1 MIHAVIMAGGSGTRF
16 WPASRSETP
25 KQLLRLAG
33 DTVMLQATV
42 NRLGDLV
49 TNDQVY
55 ILTNQK
61 LVSAISELLPDLP
74 DTHIVGEPYKR
85 DTAPCIGLA
94 ASLVYRSDPNAVMA
108 VMPSDHVIT
117 PEATF
122 QGALQAA
129 ANLVQDDPRRIV
141 TFGIPPT
148 YPAESFG
155 YIQRADAIENSD
167 AVCDAYSVEQFKEK
181 PSADLAQQYL
191 DAGTYY
197 WNSGIFVWKAST
209 ILEALRQYQPEMMVH
224 IDKIGAAIGDS
235 SFQSVLETEFE
246 KIQGTSIDYAVM
258 EHYEHVV
265 VMEATFQW
273 DDVGSWQSLSRTNA
287 LDDSGNTVLG
297 KHLSIESTG
306 NIISSEGDHLIA
318 TIGVN
323 DKVIVHTN
331 NATLVADKN
340 EEERVREIVKQLEG
354 LEWDEYL

>member
-16 WPASRSETP
+16 WPASRSKTP

-42 NRLGDLV
+42 DRLGDLV
-49 TNDQVY
+49 TNEQVFV
-55 ILTNQK
+55 LTNQR
-61 LVSAISELLPDLP
+61 LVPAIRELLPDLP
-74 DTHIVGEPYKR
+74 DANIVGEPYKR

-94 ASLVYRSDPNAVMA
+94 ASLVYASDPNAVMA

-122 QGALQAA
+122 QKALQTAA
-129 ANLVQDDPRRIV
+129 SLVNDDPRRII

-155 YIQRADAIENSD
+155 YIQRSDSIETNDGISN
-167 AVCDAYSVEQFKEK
+167 AYRVEQFKEK
-181 PSADLAQQYL
+181 PSADIAQQYL
-191 DAGTYY
+191 DAGAFY

-209 ILEALRQYQPEMMVH
+209 ILEALRQFQPEMMMH
-224 IDKIGAAIGDS
+224 IDNIAATIGDP
-235 SFQSVLETEFE
+235 SFESVLATEFE
-246 KIQGTSIDYAVM
+246 QINGTSIDYAVM

-265 VMEATFQW
+265 VLEATFHW
-273 DDVGSWQSLSRTNA
+273 DDVGSWQSLSRTNEQ
-287 LDDSGNTVLG
+287 DDSGNTVLG
-297 KHLSIESTG
+297 KHLSIESAG
-306 NIISSEGDHLIA
+306 NIISAEGDHLIA

-323 DKVIVHTN
+323 DKIIVHTN
-331 NATLVADKN
+331 NATLVADKS
-340 EEERVREIVKQLEG
+340 EEERVREIVKQLEE